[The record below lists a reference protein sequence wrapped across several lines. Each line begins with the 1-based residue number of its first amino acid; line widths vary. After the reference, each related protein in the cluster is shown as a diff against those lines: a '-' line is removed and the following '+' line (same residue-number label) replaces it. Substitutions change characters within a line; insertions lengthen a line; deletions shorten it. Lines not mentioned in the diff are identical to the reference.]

1 MDSSDVLRFRTFD
14 VDLIYD
20 VILSG
25 CKFVKHDDPELNAEQ
40 ETFIKQLADIV
51 SAIDDTRLED
61 KHQRCAYISK
71 MVPLLDKSLASPDHA
86 AILNEF
92 TVDELSK
99 LTLLKSHSLRS
110 AIKKM
115 IIEKECCKEHDE
127 KIYTVVVIAGVALQC
142 ILNWT
147 TVDGFME
154 ALNLK
159 KDHRFFFEIA
169 SASLFLS
176 RKFREDAAQTFRS
189 FSAYNRE
196 KKETKNQDILLEI
209 DGLRIVISKK

>member
-1 MDSSDVLRFRTFD
+1 MDSSDILRFRTFD

-20 VILSG
+20 VMLSG
-25 CKFVKHDDPELNAEQ
+25 CKSVKHDPELNAEQ
-40 ETFIKQLADIV
+40 EVFIKQLSDIV
-51 SAIDDTRLED
+51 SAIDDTVLKD
-61 KHQRCAYISK
+61 KSQRCRYIVK

-86 AILNEF
+86 MILNEF

-127 KIYTVVVIAGVALQC
+127 KIYTVGVIAGVALQC

-189 FSAYNRE
+189 FSAYNHE